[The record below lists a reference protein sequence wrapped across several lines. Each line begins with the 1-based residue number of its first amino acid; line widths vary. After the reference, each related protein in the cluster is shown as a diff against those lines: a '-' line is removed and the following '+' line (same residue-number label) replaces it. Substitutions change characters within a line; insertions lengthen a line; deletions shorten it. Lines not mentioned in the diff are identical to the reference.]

1 MPFIETGRLR
11 QYYIERGEGEAIL
24 FVHGSFATA
33 RWWELVMA
41 LLPAGYRAIAPDLR
55 GCGQSQPADSLE
67 DYAVP
72 AQAADLW
79 ALADALAL
87 DEVHLVGHSYGA
99 AVALQMTLD
108 RPGPVRTLTLLDP
121 PSAYGVETP
130 VEALEYL
137 DQMRADRELL
147 ARALASTMPARP
159 PDAFFQSL
167 VEDACRQSPAA
178 FTGPAHALARWQ
190 VAHRLAG
197 LRLPV
202 LLVWGELDIIVDRAS
217 VIEMLLSIPGA
228 NHLEVLRGVGHS
240 AHVEAPATFTQVLLR
255 FISEDLDAYTSA
267 QARAG

>member
-1 MPFIETGRLR
+1 MPFLETGRLR
-11 QYYIERGEGEAIL
+11 QHYLERGEGEAIL
-24 FVHGSFATA
+24 LIHGSFATA
-33 RWWELVMA
+33 RWWEPVMA

-55 GCGQSQPADSLE
+55 GCGQSQPADSPE
-67 DYAVP
+67 AYAVP

-87 DEVHLVGHSYGA
+87 EGLLLVGHSYGA
-99 AVALQMTLD
+99 AIALQMALD
-108 RPGPVRTLTLLDP
+108 RPGPVRSLTLLDP
-121 PSAYGVETP
+121 PSASGVETP

-137 DQMRADRELL
+137 DRMRTDRDLL

-159 PDAFFQSL
+159 ADAFFHAL

-178 FTGPAHALARWQ
+178 FTGPALALARWQ

-217 VIEMLLSIPGA
+217 VTEMLLSIPGA
-228 NHLEVLRGVGHS
+228 NYLEVLRGVGHS
-240 AHVEAPATFTQVLLR
+240 AHVEAPATFAQVLLR
-255 FISEDLDAYTSA
+255 FLSEGLDAA
-267 QARAG
+267 PPQVE